1 MSNPIKV
8 ALGDGFLQSFA
19 AIPRS
24 KQKKVMEF
32 VTKFRQ
38 NPRSSGINYETI
50 NDAQDSN
57 FRSVRIDH
65 EYRGIVLKPE
75 RGDVYV
81 LLWVDKHDDA
91 YDWARRNRCS
101 IHPQTGV
108 LQLFAV
114 DMSPAPASEPLP
126 VAPAQPLPA
135 NVAAA
140 VVTDVARPR
149 EPLFQLDDA
158 LLLRLGV
165 PEESLPLVR
174 ALTGEDELE
183 ALDGRLP
190 IEAFEALYLIAAGDD
205 LEQVLADYA
214 AAADAPTVDT
224 EDYAGALERAASLRR
239 FHVVEDELELIQM
252 LEAPL
257 ERWRVFLH
265 PSQRQLV
272 ERDWNGP
279 VRVLGGAGTGKTVVA
294 MHRARWLVSRLDWP
308 RDERLL
314 FTTFTSNLAVDI
326 QENLRKICTPEQ
338 LERIEVR
345 NLDAWVSQFVKRHGY
360 AAKIVYPG
368 GQDGD
373 YERCWEQATQLIPA
387 EQGLP
392 PSFYREEWER
402 VVLPQRINTRQAY
415 LTASRT
421 GRGVALNRKQRADI
435 WPVFEEMR
443 LQLAQRRLVTAE
455 DAIHDA
461 IDLIERGVATRRYR
475 ALVVDEGQDF
485 GPEAMS
491 LLRHLV
497 PEQRNDL
504 FIVGDGHQ
512 RIYQRRSSL
521 SQCGINIRGR
531 GKKLRINYRTTEEIR
546 RFAVALLEGVEVD
559 DLDGGVDGLKDYCS
573 LAHGEAPQVHV
584 AANQAAECAWLLGE
598 IRSLGSEGI
607 ALEDMC
613 LVARTNGLLNG
624 YERALQEAGIETR
637 RLSRQ
642 QADDRSKPGVR
653 LATMHRIKG
662 LEFRC
667 VFMVGINDGMVPL
680 ARAGQSTEDPVEQR
694 LLDLNERALFHVA
707 ATRAVRHLLISC
719 HGRPSPYLRAAG
731 S

>member
-1 MSNPIKV
+1 MSNSIKV

-19 AIPRS
+19 AIPRG

-50 NDAQDSN
+50 NDAQDGN
-57 FRSVRIDH
+57 FRSVRIDQ

-108 LQLFAV
+108 LQLFAI
-114 DMSPAPASEPLP
+114 DMTATPA
-126 VAPAQPLPA
+126 APAQSLPA
-135 NVAAA
+135 AAIA
-140 VVTDVARPR
+140 ESVQPR
-149 EPLFQLDDA
+149 EPLLHLDDE

-174 ALTGEDELE
+174 GLTNEAELE

-190 IEAFEALYLIAAGDD
+190 IEAFEALYLLAAGDD

-214 AAADAPTVDT
+214 TPDDAPAVDT
-224 EDYAGALERAASLRR
+224 EDFAGALERAASLRR

-326 QENLRKICTPEQ
+326 QENLRKICSPEQ

-345 NLDAWVSQFVKRHGY
+345 NLDTWVSQFVKRHGY

-368 GQDGD
+368 GQDGE
-373 YERCWEQATQLIPA
+373 YGRCWEQATQLIPA
-387 EQGLP
+387 ELGLP

-402 VVLPQRINTRQAY
+402 VVLPQRVNARQDY

-421 GRGVALNRKQRADI
+421 GRGVSLNRKQRADI

-443 LQLAQRRLVTAE
+443 LQLAQHKLVTAE

-461 IDLIERGVATRRYR
+461 IDLIERGVATRHYR
-475 ALVVDEGQDF
+475 SLVVDEGQDF

-497 PEQRNDL
+497 SEQKNDL

-584 AANQAAECAWLLGE
+584 AENQAAECAWLLGE
-598 IRSLGSEGI
+598 IRSLSIEGI

-653 LATMHRIKG
+653 LATMHRVKG

-667 VFMVGINDGMVPL
+667 VFMVGINDGVMPL
-680 ARAGQSTEDPVEQR
+680 ARSGQSSEDPVERR

-707 ATRAVRHLLISC
+707 ATRAVKHLLISS
-719 HGRPSPYLRAAG
+719 HGQPSPYLQPAVN
-731 S
+731 

>member
-19 AIPRS
+19 AIPRG

-38 NPRSSGINYETI
+38 NPRSTGINYETI

-57 FRSVRIDH
+57 FRSVRIDQ

-114 DMSPAPASEPLP
+114 DMNSTPASEPRPVAPRTPLP
-126 VAPAQPLPA
+126 VADAVAEVAQP
-135 NVAAA
+135 
-140 VVTDVARPR
+140 RP
-149 EPLFQLDDA
+149 PLFQLDDA

-174 ALTGEDELE
+174 ALTCEEELE

-190 IEAFEALYLIAAGDD
+190 IEAFEALYLLAAGTD

-214 AAADAPTVDT
+214 VAADAPVVDT
-224 EDYAGALERAASLRR
+224 EDFSGALERAASLRR

-294 MHRARWLVSRLDWP
+294 MHRARWLVSRLDWL
-308 RDERLL
+308 RDEHLL

-345 NLDAWVSQFVKRHGY
+345 NLDAWVSKFVKRHGY
-360 AAKIVYPG
+360 EAKIVYPG
-368 GQDGD
+368 GRDGD
-373 YERCWEQATQLIPA
+373 YERCWDQAIQLTSA
-387 EQGLP
+387 ELGLP

-402 VVLPQRINTRQAY
+402 VVLPQRINARQAY
-415 LTASRT
+415 LTAGRT

-443 LQLAQRRLVTAE
+443 LQLAQHKLVTAE

-497 PEQRNDL
+497 PEQKNDL

-521 SQCGINIRGR
+521 SQCGISIRGR

-546 RFAVALLEGVEVD
+546 RFAVALLEGIEVD
-559 DLDGGVDGLKDYCS
+559 DLDGGVDGLRDYCS

-584 AANQAAECAWLLGE
+584 AANEAAECAWLVGE
-598 IRSLGSEGI
+598 IRSLSLEGI
-607 ALEDMC
+607 VLEDMC

-624 YERALQEAGIETR
+624 YERALQGAGIETR

-667 VFMVGINDGMVPL
+667 VFMVGINDDVVPL
-680 ARAGQSTEDPVEQR
+680 ARAGQSSEDPVEQR

-707 ATRAVRHLLISC
+707 ATRAVKHLLISC
-719 HGRPSPYLRAAG
+719 HGRRSPYLQ
-731 S
+731 